1 MFDGGLYIV
10 LAMITAIAITVLLRK
25 KDQSGRNGKPL
36 PPCFPSLPIVG
47 SLPYVAGGLEVLP
60 ELFMKT
66 AEKLGPVFSF
76 YAGPRLALILNGK
89 KAIEDAALRHAEP
102 FADKPGFW
110 TEAHIF
116 NRRLKG
122 LAFAHYTEAFK
133 KNHRVILSVLK
144 ELGHGIGQVTEERI
158 LEQVDDLFREFRK
171 HDGQAFDPRPVL
183 IPVATGA
190 VLSVLFGR
198 GFQFSGTGHR
208 KVADNASTF
217 VENMDAAIDVAPLV
231 RFLPKF
237 RKKIAKMASSSDG
250 LMQGL
255 DDGVRFCKEAPDAE
269 LSLVKRFLEIE
280 GPGYDHEDLLYSLR
294 DFCLGGTG
302 TVASTILWALLEL
315 ANHPQIQRRIHQE
328 VDEMLPGDRAPL
340 LSDRPRL
347 PYVEAVLLEV
357 MRRHTMVPLSLPHA
371 TLRDTETCG
380 YFVPKGCLVLMNI
393 YSCHMDPKV
402 WQDPEN
408 FRPERFLD
416 EENNV
421 IHRDKIMAFGVGKRT
436 CIAELL
442 GRQELFLFLTSIVQN
457 FNVRPP
463 NGQRSVT
470 AEEDRGLTVTPLEFK
485 VCITERRKNPMASNG
500 K

>member
-1 MFDGGLYIV
+1 MAVRFQIV
-10 LAMITAIAITVLLRK
+10 LNTTDASIK
-25 KDQSGRNGKPL
+25 KSYTINVGLQVSCFKGKTNA
-36 PPCFPSLPIVG
+36 V
-47 SLPYVAGGLEVLP
+47 
-60 ELFMKT
+60 
-66 AEKLGPVFSF
+66 SF
-76 YAGPRLALILNGK
+76 Q
-89 KAIEDAALRHAEP
+89 
-102 FADKPGFW
+102 
-110 TEAHIF
+110 
-116 NRRLKG
+116 G

-198 GFQFSGTGHR
+198 RFQFSGTGHR

-255 DDGVRFCKEAPDAE
+255 DDGIRFCKEAPDAE

-380 YFVPKGCLVLMNI
+380 YFVPKGCLVSRFFSSSLCVQLSQKKNLPNR
-393 YSCHMDPKV
+393 YFPFNV
-402 WQDPEN
+402 VVEWQD
-408 FRPERFLD
+408 
-416 EENNV
+416 
-421 IHRDKIMAFGVGKRT
+421 
-436 CIAELL
+436 
-442 GRQELFLFLTSIVQN
+442 
-457 FNVRPP
+457 
-463 NGQRSVT
+463 
-470 AEEDRGLTVTPLEFK
+470 
-485 VCITERRKNPMASNG
+485 
-500 K
+500 